1 MKYNIWVHIGIVFN
15 NGATMNIGV
24 ITRGEYGLDVVETV
38 ESRTDMSVVSAAL
51 SSALPEFIEDTTSFL
66 KGIDEAVFDVDMLI
80 TYSLHPDLTP
90 EIIKL
95 AGKYGTHAVIV
106 PGGYTRAGTK
116 KRLDEL
122 SRKYKI
128 HILVDE
134 ICCTLETCENDII
147 NEFASK
153 LGRPKYKVTTSDG
166 IITKVDV
173 VTGTPCGGSWFVAE
187 KLIGVSSSEAP
198 ARASLLIQYY
208 PCRNENI
215 HKAAEI
221 QRDAIIEALGTPT
234 S

>member
-1 MKYNIWVHIGIVFN
+1 MVKAKDD
-15 NGATMNIGV
+15 ATMLIGV
-24 ITRGEYGLDVVETV
+24 ITRGEHGLDMVETI
-38 ESRTDMSVVSAAL
+38 ESKTDMSVISTTL
-51 SSALPEFIEDTTSFL
+51 PSDMPEFIEDATHFL
-66 KGIDEAVFDVDMLI
+66 KGIDEAVFNVDMLI

-90 EIIKL
+90 EVIKL
-95 AGKYGTHAVIV
+95 AGKYGTRAVIV
-106 PGGYTRAGTK
+106 PGGYARAGTK

-122 SRKYKI
+122 SQRYKI

-147 NEFASK
+147 NEFTSK
-153 LGRPKYKVTTSDG
+153 LGRPKYKVTTSNG

-173 VTGTPCGGSWFVAE
+173 ITGTPCGGSWFVAE
-187 KLIGVSSSEAP
+187 NLVGTSSSEAP
-198 ARASLLIQYY
+198 IRASLLIQYY

-221 QRDAIIEALGTPT
+221 QKEAIIEALGTST